1 MQAGEILGGSIAVF
15 VIVLIGLIV
24 LPLAER
30 LTGQTM
36 LLVTIPI
43 ALAGALWFILSLRRL
58 VRGKGKDSLHRRIQ
72 ATRAGIIFISALFWS
87 ALLVLSIHY
96 ALLDLYDSFPLDAK
110 FFFWFGLNGL
120 IAIRVYTSLL
130 THRPGTGE
138 EEPILA
144 IEDIRIVQRKR

>member
-15 VIVLIGLIV
+15 VIVLIGLFV

-43 ALAGALWFILSLRRL
+43 AIFGALWFILSLQRL
-58 VRGKGKDSLHRRIQ
+58 VGGKGKDALRLRIQ
-72 ATRAGIIFISALFWS
+72 ATRAGIIFSAALFWS
-87 ALLVLSIHY
+87 VLLVISLRQ
-96 ALLDLYDSFPLDAK
+96 AVLDLYDSFPLDAK

-130 THRPGTGE
+130 AHKPTEE

-144 IEDIRIVQRKR
+144 IEDIRIVQKKK

>member
-30 LTGQTM
+30 LTGQSM
-36 LLVTIPI
+36 LLITIPI
-43 ALAGALWFILSLRRL
+43 AVAGAVWFVLSLRRL
-58 VRGKGKDSLHRRIQ
+58 VKGKGKDALRLRIQ
-72 ATRAGIIFISALFWS
+72 STRAGIIFIAALFWS
-87 ALLVLSIHY
+87 VLLVMSIRY
-96 ALLDLYDSFPLDAK
+96 TLLDLYDSLPLDAK

-138 EEPILA
+138 DEPILD
-144 IEDIRIVQRKR
+144 IGDIRIVERKK

>member
-15 VIVLIGLIV
+15 VIVLTGLIV

-36 LLVTIPI
+36 LLITIPI
-43 ALAGALWFILSLRRL
+43 ALAGALWFVLSLRRL
-58 VRGKGKDSLHRRIQ
+58 VRAKAKDSRPLRIQ

-87 ALLVLSIHY
+87 VLLVMSFRET
-96 ALLDLYDSFPLDAK
+96 LLDLYEALPLDAK
-110 FFFWFGLNGL
+110 FLFWFGLNAL

-130 THRPGTGE
+130 AHRPPEG
-138 EEPILA
+138 EEPILDL
-144 IEDIRIVQRKR
+144 EGLRIVETKK

>member
-15 VIVLIGLIV
+15 VIVLIGLLV

-58 VRGKGKDSLHRRIQ
+58 VRGKGKDSLHLRIQ
-72 ATRAGIIFISALFWS
+72 ATRAGIIFIAALFWS
-87 ALLVLSIHY
+87 ALLVLSIRFT
-96 ALLDLYDSFPLDAK
+96 LLDLYDSLPLDAK
-110 FFFWFGLNGL
+110 FLFWFGLNGL

-130 THRPGTGE
+130 THRPGTGD
-138 EEPILA
+138 EEPILD
-144 IEDIRIVQRKR
+144 IEDIRVVPRKK

>member
-15 VIVLIGLIV
+15 VIVLIGIIV

-36 LLVTIPI
+36 LLVTVPV
-43 ALAGALWFILSLRRL
+43 ALAGAIWFVVSLRRL
-58 VRGKGKDSLHRRIQ
+58 VRGKGADALRLRIQ
-72 ATRAGIIFISALFWS
+72 ATRAGIIFIAALFWS
-87 ALLVLSIHY
+87 AILVLTVRYRI
-96 ALLDLYDSFPLDAK
+96 LGLYDSLPLDAK

-130 THRPGTGE
+130 VHRPGSGE
-138 EEPILA
+138 EEPILD
-144 IEDIRIVQRKR
+144 IENIRIVPRKR